1 MPHGVHLTNQIK
13 SASWAWW
20 NPLCSNM
27 FLASQYLLVKS
38 VLNQLNHQVSVQSFW
53 HPRSLQPASHRAGE
67 KGRRPPTFPASS
79 RSPAVLRPGRT
90 AKNGVF
96 SIKDRGFE
104 QQKWWFNQQKCLI
117 HQQTSGFNHLKWKT
131 QKHGASP
138 LGIEP
143 TGQLDLTRQTCN
155 LEKKSRFKQHQIV
168 S

>member
-1 MPHGVHLTNQIK
+1 
-13 SASWAWW
+13 
-20 NPLCSNM
+20 M

-117 HQQTSGFNHLKWKT
+117 HQQTSGFNHLKWKNT
-131 QKHGASP
+131 KTWGFTI
-138 LGIEP
+138 GY
-143 TGQLDLTRQTCN
+143 
-155 LEKKSRFKQHQIV
+155 
-168 S
+168 